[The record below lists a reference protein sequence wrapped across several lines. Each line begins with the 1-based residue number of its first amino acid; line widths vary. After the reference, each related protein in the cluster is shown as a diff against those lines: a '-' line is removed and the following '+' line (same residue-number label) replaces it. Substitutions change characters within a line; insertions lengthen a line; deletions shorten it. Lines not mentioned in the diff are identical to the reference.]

1 MRRHRLALAGLL
13 VALSLL
19 AAGCLS
25 GTETTATPETVEGTL
40 PAATTPGGNGDLPA
54 LSLKGDA
61 AAGKAIFT
69 SSGCASCHTLA
80 DAGATGSVGP
90 NLDDVKPSYELAVTR
105 VTEGKS
111 PMPAF
116 AGQLTDQ
123 QIADVS
129 QYVVTSTGG

>member
-1 MRRHRLALAGLL
+1 MRRHRFALAGLL

-40 PAATTPGGNGDLPA
+40 PAATTPDNDLPA
-54 LSLKGDA
+54 MGLEGDA
-61 AAGKAIFT
+61 ADGKAIFA
-69 SSGCASCHTLA
+69 SAGCGGCHALA
-80 DAGATGSVGP
+80 DAGSTGAVGP
-90 NLDDVKPSYELAVTR
+90 NLDDAKPSFELTVTR
-105 VTEGKS
+105 VTEGLA

-123 QIADVS
+123 EIADVS
-129 QYVVTSTGG
+129 QYVVSSTGG